1 MNVNKHLSKIVNRIA
16 SSKSK
21 ILNEL
26 EMCLRKTMDEKKKL
40 KTNSFFCVCEI
51 RRKTKIYSKKNNNNK
66 ILFGTI
72 NVYLYRF
79 IILYCGIF
87 IYFNFLFS
95 VLFLL
100 DSFCSLAHCCSDS
113 LRKKNRNTNM
123 SSKITVQNM

>member
-51 RRKTKIYSKKNNNNK
+51 RRKTKIYSKKTTTTK
-66 ILFGTI
+66 F
-72 NVYLYRF
+72 YLE
-79 IILYCGIF
+79 
-87 IYFNFLFS
+87 
-95 VLFLL
+95 
-100 DSFCSLAHCCSDS
+100 
-113 LRKKNRNTNM
+113 
-123 SSKITVQNM
+123 Q